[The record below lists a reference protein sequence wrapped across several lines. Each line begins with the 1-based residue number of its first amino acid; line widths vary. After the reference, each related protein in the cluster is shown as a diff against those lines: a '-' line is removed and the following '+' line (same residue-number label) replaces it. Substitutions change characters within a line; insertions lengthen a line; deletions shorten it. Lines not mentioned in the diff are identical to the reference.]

1 MKFGIREVTDV
12 VFKAKNANQQVGSTT
27 FAQYAPV
34 LNIDS
39 AKMTSVENAV
49 ATVYAQGG
57 RGNPRLLA
65 WDGDRTAVFKV
76 ESAIVSNDHLAMLA
90 GADIINNSSA
100 KFRQQYAFTS
110 PSSGTAVTFSAAT
123 MNIATGATVSSLGSG
138 VTFNLITLDATGDI
152 TGVTSLGFSVSNGAG
167 APAGGSLAVNVTA
180 STSYIIDFY
189 VDAPS
194 RRIDVEAGKFAG
206 YYYVEANTLF
216 RDVNG
221 VDHPA
226 QITIPKAKLK
236 SNFTI
241 TLSPTGDPS
250 TFTLELDALPD
261 YTLFVTDKK
270 VLYTL
275 DIATSSVTA
284 NNLT

>member
-1 MKFGIREVTDV
+1 
-12 VFKAKNANQQVGSTT
+12 
-27 FAQYAPV
+27 
-34 LNIDS
+34 
-39 AKMTSVENAV
+39 MTSVENAV

-76 ESAIVSNDHLAMLA
+76 ESAIISNDSLAMLA
-90 GADIINNSSA
+90 GADIVNNSTA

-110 PSSGTAVTFSAAT
+110 PSSGTSVTF
-123 MNIATGATVSSLGSG
+123 TGSQLGVPTGSTVSALGSG
-138 VTFNLITLDATGDI
+138 VTFNILTLDASGDI
-152 TGVTSLGFSVSNGAG
+152 TGVTSNGFTTTQSGV
-167 APAGGSLAVNVTA
+167 AGGSLAVTGVA
-180 STSYIIDFY
+180 VSTDYIIDFY
-189 VDAPS
+189 VEAPS
-194 RRIDVEAGKFAG
+194 RRMDVEAGKFAG

-216 RDVNG
+216 RDLDG

-241 TLSPTGDPS
+241 TMSPTGDPS

-261 YTLFVTDKK
+261 TTNFVTDKK
-270 VLYTL
+270 VLYTV
-275 DIATSSVTA
+275 DVATIGVIG
-284 NNLT
+284 NNLS

>member
-12 VFKAKNANQQVGSTT
+12 VFKTKNANQQVGSTT
-27 FAQYAPV
+27 YSQPSTPV
-34 LNIDS
+34 LVIDS

-57 RGNPRLLA
+57 KGNPRLLA

-76 ESAIVSNDHLAMLA
+76 ESAIISNDSLAMLA
-90 GADIINNSSA
+90 GADIVNNATA

-110 PSSGTAVTFSAAT
+110 PATGTAVTF
-123 MNIATGATVSSLGSG
+123 TGTQLGVPTGSTVSALGSG
-138 VTFNLITLDATGDI
+138 VTFNILTLDISGDI
-152 TGVTSLGFSVSNGAG
+152 TGVTSNGFTTTQAG
-167 APAGGSLAVNVTA
+167 VAGGSLAVAGVVA
-180 STSYIIDFY
+180 STDYIIDFY
-189 VDAPS
+189 VEAPS
-194 RRIDVEAGKFAG
+194 RRMDVEAGKFAG

-216 RDVNG
+216 RDLDG

-241 TLSPTGDPS
+241 SMSPTGDPS

-261 YTLFVTDKK
+261 TTNFVTDKK
-270 VLYTL
+270 VLYAV
-275 DIATSSVTA
+275 DIATLGVIG